1 MVIEILRWVIGT
13 AVALT
18 AGLSAVS
25 FALFIASDRQLWL
38 RRSRTLRHWAFALVL
53 LWFNIEVWGSVVHT
67 LLTW

>member
-13 AVALT
+13 AVALA

-38 RRSRTLRHWAFALVL
+38 RRSRMLRHWAFALVL

>member
-38 RRSRTLRHWAFALVL
+38 RRSRMLRHWAFALVL

>member
-1 MVIEILRWVIGT
+1 MVIEILRWLIGT
-13 AVALT
+13 AVALA

-38 RRSRTLRHWAFALVL
+38 RRSRMLRHWAFALVL